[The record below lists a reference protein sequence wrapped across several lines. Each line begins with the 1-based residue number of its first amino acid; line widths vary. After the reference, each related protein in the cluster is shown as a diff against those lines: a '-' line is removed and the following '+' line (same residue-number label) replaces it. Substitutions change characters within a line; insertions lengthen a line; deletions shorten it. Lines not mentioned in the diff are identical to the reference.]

1 MENAAFSIVEIVS
14 SHIRLV
20 GIVSHAETATAI
32 KLSQQFIPIQ
42 QMGPPISLELSPGI
56 NKGAVVWGH

>member
-42 QMGPPISLELSPGI
+42 QMRKTIPLELDPSI
-56 NKGAVVWGH
+56 DKGAVVWGH